1 MEYRGCS
8 RKVGGASVHF
18 ALLISFP
25 ISTAGR
31 AAAPPMQGENADHR
45 VVIVPGVGG
54 TDEPEIFVPD
64 EFIVELKPTARQ
76 QVRIQATAA
85 GRPTATL
92 ATLAAAMDR
101 SGAMKFDRQ
110 FPHRQPEPAG
120 SRFKDLTGYYV
131 VKVDGRLTL
140 DAAMQTFARDA
151 NVDHVEKIGIHPMY
165 IDPNDPYYE
174 VSPSPTFPYDQWHY
188 WNTHSIDAELAWDSE
203 TGDPSV
209 VVAVLDSGTR
219 YFHVDLGGNN
229 AQWGPGNPQSN
240 GNIWVNSGEIPG
252 DGIDNDGNGRIDD
265 TIGYDFV
272 SSATAT
278 GCTCI
283 DSDCGTL
290 DNDPDD
296 FNGHGTHT
304 AGTVGAITNNNRQ
317 VAGVAGGFSDGQT
330 TGVGN
335 GSKVMPLRIGWHAN
349 CFGQVTGVVRMD
361 YAAQAMDYVRLKKNA
376 GVNIAA
382 INCSWGSSNSGGIN
396 AAVDNLLAADVMIVA
411 AAGNSNSST
420 APFLGTKTGVLNV
433 AATDINGNGAS
444 FTNWGTWVDVA
455 APGVNVVSTYRNPS
469 DSNPA
474 NHYIAVLSGTSM
486 SAPHVCGIA
495 ALLES
500 CNPSLSGPD
509 KFNLIINNT
518 DPYTDTRYLG
528 TGIANGY
535 EAMLA
540 GGCGAPECNTNPD
553 CDDGLFCNG
562 AETCVSGNCQ
572 AGTPSN
578 CNDGIACTTDSCNE
592 ATDSCDHAP
601 NHGSCNDGL
610 FCNGTETCN
619 VSTGCQAGT
628 APNCDDGIACTTD
641 SCNEGTDSC
650 DHTANNA
657 ACDDGLYCNGAETC
671 NVSTGCQAGTGP
683 NCDDGIACTVD
694 SCNEGT
700 DSCDHAANHAACD
713 DGLFCN
719 GAETCNVATGCQA
732 GSDPCPGQLCDEP
745 TDTCVN
751 CQTNGDCDDGL
762 FCNGTEICNAGSCG
776 PGSPPNCDDG
786 IACTGDSCNEG
797 TDSCDHAPN
806 NAACDDG
813 LFCNGVETCN
823 VSTGCQAGTAPNCDD
838 GIACTGDSCNEGT
851 DSCDHTANNAA
862 CDDGLYCNGAE
873 TCNLSTGC
881 VAGTDPCAPD
891 PCDEATDTCGSA
903 EIWLT
908 FTTATTIPGVG
919 SVANEDIVAY
929 DLNSGTWSLVF
940 DGSDV
945 GLSSL
950 VIDGMAVEPDG
961 EILLSFTVE
970 ASIPGLIGGPSG
982 TTVDDSDI
990 VRFTPTSLG
999 STTAGTFTFHFDGSD
1014 VGLTAD
1020 AEDIDAISLTST
1032 GDLVISVTGNFSG
1045 TGASGVDEDLFQ
1057 FTATSLGSVT
1067 AGSFAM
1073 YFDGSD
1079 VGLSTTADE
1088 DVDAA
1093 GVTAAGTILLS
1104 TLGPFSV
1111 TGVSGDDED
1120 VVEFSPTSL
1129 GTTTSGTYQM
1139 YLDLSALGIDPS
1151 EDVGALELVE

>member
-671 NVSTGCQAGTGP
+671 N
-683 NCDDGIACTVD
+683 
-694 SCNEGT
+694 
-700 DSCDHAANHAACD
+700 
-713 DGLFCN
+713 
-719 GAETCNVATGCQA
+719 
-732 GSDPCPGQLCDEP
+732 
-745 TDTCVN
+745 
-751 CQTNGDCDDGL
+751 
-762 FCNGTEICNAGSCG
+762 
-776 PGSPPNCDDG
+776 
-786 IACTGDSCNEG
+786 
-797 TDSCDHAPN
+797 
-806 NAACDDG
+806 
-813 LFCNGVETCN
+813 
-823 VSTGCQAGTAPNCDD
+823 
-838 GIACTGDSCNEGT
+838 
-851 DSCDHTANNAA
+851 
-862 CDDGLYCNGAE
+862 
-873 TCNLSTGC
+873 LSTGC